1 MMERKPCH
9 PEENSMDRPLPAA
22 FALALLAAP
31 AFAVDYPTMKAGLW
45 ESRLVQEGA
54 PTKAGATRICMNA
67 AVQKEM
73 LDMTMGSMKS
83 MCTKN
88 DIRRDGNRL
97 YGTAECK
104 LGESAMKSSSV
115 TTFAGDSAYRTEV
128 KSAFDPPLMG
138 KATSTTLI
146 EGKWMGACPAG
157 MQPGDITMPDGRKMN
172 MLDMRGAM
180 GSAK

>member
-1 MMERKPCH
+1 MVERH
-9 PEENSMDRPLPAA
+9 PRHHQENSMVRTLLT
-22 FALALLAAP
+22 ALALLAAS
-31 AFAVDYPTMKAGLW
+31 AHAVDFPTMKAGLW
-45 ESRLVQEGA
+45 ESRLVREGA
-54 PTKAGATRICMNA
+54 PTKAAATQICMNA

-73 LDMTMGSMKS
+73 LDMTMGNMKS

-88 DIRRDGNRL
+88 DIRRDGNRM

-104 LGESAMKSSSV
+104 FGESAMKSNSV

-128 KSAFDPPLMG
+128 KATFDPPFMG
-138 KATSTTLI
+138 KATSNTVI

-157 MQPGDITMPDGRKMN
+157 MQPGDVTMPDGRKMN